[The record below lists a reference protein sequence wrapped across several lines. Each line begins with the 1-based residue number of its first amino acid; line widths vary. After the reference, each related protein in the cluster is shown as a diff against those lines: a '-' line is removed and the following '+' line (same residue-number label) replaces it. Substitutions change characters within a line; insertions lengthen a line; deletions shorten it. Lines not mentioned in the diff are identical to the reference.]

1 MNKIYTRVQNEKFVA
16 AQNDIIGSVTETL
29 NALFAKAFYF
39 STWTNDTKSYIAFD
53 VQEEDGSI
61 RRETLSIPSMLCNFG
76 DE

>member
-61 RRETLSIPSMLCNFG
+61 RRETISIPSMLCNFG

>member
-1 MNKIYTRVQNEKFVA
+1 MSKIYTRVQNEKFVA
-16 AQNDIIGSVTETL
+16 AQNNIIGSVTETL

>member
-1 MNKIYTRVQNEKFVA
+1 MSKIYTRVQNEKFVA

>member
-1 MNKIYTRVQNEKFVA
+1 MQNEKFVA
-16 AQNDIIGSVTETL
+16 AQNDIIGSITETL

-61 RRETLSIPSMLCNFG
+61 RRETISIPSMLCNFG

>member
-1 MNKIYTRVQNEKFVA
+1 MSKIYTRVQNEKFVA
-16 AQNDIIGSVTETL
+16 AQNDIVGSVTETL

-61 RRETLSIPSMLCNFG
+61 RRETLSIPSILCNFG
-76 DE
+76 EE

>member
-1 MNKIYTRVQNEKFVA
+1 MSKIYTRVQNEKFVA
-16 AQNDIIGSVTETL
+16 AQNDIIGSITETL

-61 RRETLSIPSMLCNFG
+61 RRETISIPSMLCNFG